1 MQKKQEDVS
10 DILISLIDIDF
21 CEKRKKTNMKRFRYY
36 VNKFQYALNGIRYA
50 MREDRS
56 TKLQFFLGLIAVF
69 LSIVLK
75 ISALEFVLVSIACTL
90 VIFAE
95 MFNSALEAIADYAT
109 RNSLERHILIQIAKD
124 LGAGAVLITSVNAVI
139 VGMGV
144 FLPKIL
150 RIFFKFNYNPLKLI
164 LFWN

>member
-1 MQKKQEDVS
+1 MRRNVSSAHKS
-10 DILISLIDIDF
+10 DIELLGQDYIPWHKT
-21 CEKRKKTNMKRFRYY
+21 KREMKRIQYY
-36 VNKFQYALNGIRYA
+36 IKKFQFALSGIRYA

-56 TKLQFFLGLIAVF
+56 TKLQFLIGLFALF
-69 LSIVLK
+69 LSVALK
-75 ISALEFVLVSIACTL
+75 ISAIEFVLVSIAVTL

-124 LGAGAVLITSVNAVI
+124 LGAGAVLITSLNALVI
-139 VGMGV
+139 GLAI

-150 RIFFKFNYNPLKLI
+150 RLLFNLNFNPIKIFFP
-164 LFWN
+164 